1 MNKNIT
7 GQIWNVKVD
16 GDIQVSCSSD
26 ITLSE
31 ELNKPKIHRDSGAEE
46 SGVDQGSSAST
57 LLWIFG

>member
-46 SGVDQGSSAST
+46 SGVDQG
-57 LLWIFG
+57 L